1 MNKTISGC
9 WYTYPS
15 ENMNKKSV
23 GIMKFPTELK
33 KKIHV
38 PNHQPDNSWTIV
50 GLFFPQQQK
59 LWGLQP

>member
-1 MNKTISGC
+1 
-9 WYTYPS
+9 
-15 ENMNKKSV
+15 MNKKSV